1 VTVSPVDA
9 SILTGFVGG
18 MSAQSLHRT
27 IIERVTDEWTTEEWL
42 TPEDE
47 EPLEHPPW
55 RRRMITA
62 VGVLVAAAMLAVPVW
77 NVIDGA
83 TPRFSDSG
91 LELCGFDYC
100 VVQEGMREAG
110 QGLTM
115 SRLANTFLTEDD
127 AQQLANGLVG
137 YLGVE
142 PVNVEVVDR
151 LEGRIAGQYHPS
163 TRQILLERPV
173 RAWIVL
179 HEVAHTV
186 SSGHD
191 DQFIDTL
198 VALARWMEATEQ

>member
-1 VTVSPVDA
+1 MP
-9 SILTGFVGG
+9 
-18 MSAQSLHRT
+18 AQSSHPT
-27 IIERVTDEWTTEEWL
+27 IIEGVTDESIPEEWL

-47 EPLEHPPW
+47 EPFEHPPW
-55 RRRMITA
+55 RRRVITA

-77 NVIDGA
+77 NVIDGV

-100 VVQEGMREAG
+100 VVQEGVREAG

-115 SRLANTFLTEDD
+115 SRLANTFLAEDD
-127 AQQLANGLVG
+127 ARQLANILTG

-142 PVNVEVVDR
+142 PVTVEVVDK
-151 LEGRIAGQYHPS
+151 LEGRIAGQYHTS
-163 TRQILLERPV
+163 NRHILLERPV

-186 SSGHD
+186 SSGHGD
-191 DQFIDTL
+191 DFIETL
-198 VALARWMEATEQ
+198 VDLARWMEVTEQ